1 MLKISR
7 ISTIG
12 FTVYILETLWNWIEI
27 VLVSKKIY
35 YFGVI
40 QQAIFLFTII
50 IFAGILTIKATEF
63 KNKRRIII
71 EIVLASLL
79 AASLQIF
86 FGALELLDWRFGFLS
101 SINTLVTTN
110 IKKNNYLNIL
120 SYFFVRSLL
129 YTIFLSLGAI
139 FRVIIVSFKRNVIG

>member
-27 VLVSKKIY
+27 VLVSKQLF

-40 QQAIFLFTII
+40 QQAIFLFAII
-50 IFAGILTIKATEF
+50 ILAGILTIKATEF
-63 KNKRRIII
+63 KNKKSIII
-71 EIVLASLL
+71 EIVLTSLL

-86 FGALELLDWRFGFLS
+86 FAALELLDWRFGFLS
-101 SINTLVTTN
+101 SINALVTTN
-110 IKKNNYLNIL
+110 ITKSNYLNIL
-120 SYFFVRSLL
+120 SYFLVRSLL

>member
-12 FTVYILETLWNWIEI
+12 FTIYILETLRNWIEI

-40 QQAIFLFTII
+40 QQAIFLITII